1 MNEIKCPHCHT
12 LFTINESEY
21 SQLLE
26 QVRGQAFDEELQKRL
41 INEIA
46 LLEEK
51 AKHQL
56 HEVVVKKETAI
67 TSLTNQLEQIEKE
80 QSYLRQEWLK
90 KTSLLL
96 L

>member
-51 AKHQL
+51 AKHQCMRL
-56 HEVVVKKETAI
+56 SQKKK
-67 TSLTNQLEQIEKE
+67 QL
-80 QSYLRQEWLK
+80 LPA
-90 KTSLLL
+90 
-96 L
+96 

>member
-26 QVRGQAFDEELQKRL
+26 QVRGQAFDEELKKRL

-56 HEVVVKKETAI
+56 HEVVAKKRN
-67 TSLTNQLEQIEKE
+67 SYYQLDKPI
-80 QSYLRQEWLK
+80 RAN
-90 KTSLLL
+90 
-96 L
+96 

>member
-51 AKHQL
+51 RSINCMRLSQKRNSYYQL
-56 HEVVVKKETAI
+56 DKPIRA
-67 TSLTNQLEQIEKE
+67 N
-80 QSYLRQEWLK
+80 
-90 KTSLLL
+90 
-96 L
+96 